1 MKMIIEDKVL
11 RSDTFPEPAESRLI
25 GCSTGSIWNP
35 ESKSNM
41 SITPK
46 NQLLLMLT
54 KGSFTRDEWSHLL
67 RLFNLMIFSMFS
79 CSNFFSIK
87 SQAQSRRELKKE
99 GQKKNLGECEA
110 SMFGI
115 QKLGCKHPSSLDSD
129 VSYSLVNQ
137 GLGRNTVFM
146 RTGSPP
152 AQRDDNPF
160 SSAGDVR
167 EMSEPTCKDEVEPP
181 QSINLQQSVP

>member
-99 GQKKNLGECEA
+99 GQKKNLANAKPACLVSRNLGA
-110 SMFGI
+110 NIPPRWIRMF
-115 QKLGCKHPSSLDSD
+115 H
-129 VSYSLVNQ
+129 
-137 GLGRNTVFM
+137 T
-146 RTGSPP
+146 
-152 AQRDDNPF
+152 AW
-160 SSAGDVR
+160 
-167 EMSEPTCKDEVEPP
+167 
-181 QSINLQQSVP
+181 